1 MLTPVTRLSEDALFT
16 WCKPRLGT
24 RRWLRLDVTCMRGRQ
39 TVRLAISP
47 CEHQK
52 LSTMGASLLYARSS
66 IIRKRAAGIAAAMR
80 CPICGEVK
88 RASRLWATGS
98 DRRFSR
104 VGPPRSIAGR
114 PHVRPGA
121 RRVRQW
127 FAGTLPSVSLIRHR
141 RCPTAPAPKF
151 PCRETSRGDAAH
163 TRLCRQATGRFR
175 SVSPIRRTEEAVRRD
190 WRP

>member
-80 CPICGEVK
+80 CPICGELK
-88 RASRLWATGS
+88 RASQLWATRIGQAIFSSRQKVHLELWSLDFVS
-98 DRRFSR
+98 DALAWGRR
-104 VGPPRSIAGR
+104 
-114 PHVRPGA
+114 
-121 RRVRQW
+121 
-127 FAGTLPSVSLIRHR
+127 IRL
-141 RCPTAPAPKF
+141 
-151 PCRETSRGDAAH
+151 
-163 TRLCRQATGRFR
+163 LC
-175 SVSPIRRTEEAVRRD
+175 VI
-190 WRP
+190 